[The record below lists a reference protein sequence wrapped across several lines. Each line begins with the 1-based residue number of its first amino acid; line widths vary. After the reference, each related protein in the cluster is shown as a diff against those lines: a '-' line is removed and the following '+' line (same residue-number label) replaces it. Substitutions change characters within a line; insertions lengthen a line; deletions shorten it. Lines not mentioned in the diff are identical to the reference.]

1 MSSIEFYWKSTC
13 STCRNAR
20 NFLLTSGVS
29 MKERD
34 LAKKPFTKVEISAL
48 VARRDIF
55 SFINPKSTPYKA
67 LGLKDKNLTEE
78 EAINLLA
85 QEVNLFKRPFI
96 IKGDM
101 VLFGF
106 SLAEYQK
113 LIE

>member
-1 MSSIEFYWKSTC
+1 
-13 STCRNAR
+13 
-20 NFLLTSGVS
+20 

-34 LAKKPFTKVEISAL
+34 LAKKPFTKEEIFQLVEG
-48 VARRDIF
+48 RDIF
-55 SFINPKSTPYKA
+55 SFINPKSTPYKS
-67 LGLKDKNLTEE
+67 LGLKDKSLTKE
-78 EAINLLA
+78 EAINLLT

-106 SLAEYQK
+106 SLSEYQK

>member
-1 MSSIEFYWKSTC
+1 
-13 STCRNAR
+13 
-20 NFLLTSGVS
+20 

-34 LAKKPFTKVEISAL
+34 LAKKPFTKAEISAL
-48 VARRDIF
+48 VAKRDVF
-55 SFINPKSTPYKA
+55 SFINPKSTPYKT
-67 LGLKDKNLTEE
+67 LGLKDKSLTKE
-78 EAINLLA
+78 EAIDLLT

-96 IKGDM
+96 IKGDI